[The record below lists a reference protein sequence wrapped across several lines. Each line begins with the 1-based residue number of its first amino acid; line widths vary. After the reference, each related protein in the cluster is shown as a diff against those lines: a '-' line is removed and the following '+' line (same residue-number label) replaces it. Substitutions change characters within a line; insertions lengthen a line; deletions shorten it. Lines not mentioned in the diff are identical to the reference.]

1 MSVEPVSLGTPRLAW
16 NCDAGRVDHI
26 DFDTTCMQST
36 RQPETVTLGLER
48 NNYPLHNFTDSAGFL
63 APYIGLF
70 EQATLVNRQLLQ
82 WTAIDTRNNRQ
93 YQPSRPAHLD
103 DGD

>member
-48 NNYPLHNFTDSAGFL
+48 NNYPLHNFADSAGFL

-70 EQATLVNRQLLQ
+70 EQATFVNRQLLQ

-93 YQPSRPAHLD
+93 YQPRRPAHLD